1 MQTLRI
7 SCKMVVISAI
17 LCLIA
22 CTDRKIT
29 ENSSAPFEASNP
41 YPENGAILVSPSVR
55 LTWEGS
61 DPDNDPLVYN
71 FYFGTDSNPPLLHS
85 DYPYNYWDI
94 SGLSNNTDY
103 YWKIT
108 SRDTQENFTVGTVWH
123 FSVVNSPP
131 EQITY
136 LSPADGATN
145 IGIDFE
151 LTWYSVDPDS
161 ENLAC
166 EVYLGTNPDP
176 PLVSRSYPRERYVS
190 PWKIQTRCNELLLQ
204 IHAAQQSY
212 RQQYGAYCLN
222 GATASYWTPDEFA
235 MLGISFSEIDYYTYT
250 MTASSNTYS
259 CIATANIDIDATNDI
274 WGIDQNGDLVCISN
288 DLEDPFQ
295 YDTVHYWKIV
305 ARDSF
310 GQEISGPIWSFTTAP
325 Q

>member
-1 MQTLRI
+1 MKRLKIIAIMVLLI
-7 SCKMVVISAI
+7 SLAY
-17 LCLIA
+17 LTA

-41 YPENGAILVSPSVR
+41 FPENEAVLAYGGVR

-61 DPDNDPLVYN
+61 DPDDDPLVYN
-71 FYFGTDSNPPLLHS
+71 VYFGTSSNPPLLSS
-85 DYPYNYWDI
+85 DYHLNYRDVG
-94 SGLSNNTDY
+94 GLANNTDY

-108 SRDTQENFTVGTVWH
+108 SRDTHENFTVGAVWH
-123 FSVVNSPP
+123 FSVLNSPP
-131 EQITY
+131 EQLAY
-136 LSPADGATN
+136 LSPADNATN

-151 LTWYSVDPDS
+151 LTWNVVDPDS
-161 ENLAC
+161 ENLRC

-176 PLVSRSYPRERYVS
+176 PPVTTMYPRERYIS
-190 PWKIQTRCNELLLQ
+190 PWRIQERCGEMLIQ

-222 GATASYWTPDEFA
+222 GVTAHYWEPEGFA
-235 MLGISFSEIDYYTYT
+235 ILGISFSEIDYYSYV
-250 MTASSNTYS
+250 MTATQDNYT
-259 CIATANIDIDATNDI
+259 CVAIANIDRDAINDI
-274 WGIDQNGDLVCISN
+274 WQINEQGNLVCTSN

-295 YDTVHYWKIV
+295 YDTIHYWKIV

-310 GQEISGPIWSFTTAP
+310 GHEITGPIWSFTTAP